1 MRAQRAAS
9 ASSCVTI
16 TRVAPYSRF
25 ISNRSAMTS
34 VPEAASRLPAGSS
47 ARRSRGFTADAPTT
61 ATLAPLVISRSMSR
75 RMTRSESPLLTVLPM
90 PRAART
96 LLSLILLLVCGCA
109 WAAEKS
115 ILVFGDSLSAAYGI
129 AQSRGWVALLG
140 ERLKRERPDYS
151 VANASISG
159 ETSAGG
165 LARIDA
171 ALARHRPAVV
181 IVALGA
187 NDGLRGLPLGQMKAN
202 LGTIIEHA
210 RKNGARVLLVGM
222 KLPPNYGHDYT
233 SAFEKSFAEIGKRY
247 NVALL

>member
-1 MRAQRAAS
+1 MPLA
-9 ASSCVTI
+9 I
-16 TRVAPYSRF
+16 T
-25 ISNRSAMTS
+25 
-34 VPEAASRLPAGSS
+34 
-47 ARRSRGFTADAPTT
+47 
-61 ATLAPLVISRSMSR
+61 
-75 RMTRSESPLLTVLPM
+75 
-90 PRAART
+90 T
-96 LLSLILLLVCGCA
+96 LLLCFMLWAPGA
-109 WAAEKS
+109 GAAEKS

-181 IVALGA
+181 IVELGA

-202 LGTIIEHA
+202 LGTILEHA
-210 RKNGARVLLVGM
+210 RKSGARVL
-222 KLPPNYGHDYT
+222 
-233 SAFEKSFAEIGKRY
+233 
-247 NVALL
+247 